1 MESQR
6 IEADISEIKET
17 LREVSKALNQL
28 TLHSHRLDTLEE
40 SCRVFRGDLKQLA
53 DSISGI
59 HDTCLERSDVFRWGR
74 ELRETGIT
82 DPQTWW
88 DRMVANGVMTVAAA
102 AAGGIVASLVGR
114 YF

>member
-1 MESQR
+1 MDSQR

-40 SCRVFRGDLKQLA
+40 SCRIFKDELKQLTIVIA
-53 DSISGI
+53 GI
-59 HDTCLERSDVFRWGR
+59 HDTCLERSDVYRWGR

-88 DRMVANGVMTVAAA
+88 DRMVANGAMAVIGA
-102 AAGGIVASLVGR
+102 AAGGVVASLVGR